1 MSSRLRRQAQ
11 NPLRAGLV
19 TALVLALIVVAS
31 FRKDN
36 PFTHPFRLNVVVQN
50 AVGVKPG
57 SVVRI
62 AGVDVGKVA
71 KISRYN
77 GAEAAQLTLELDETA
92 LPVHTDARVRI
103 RPRLFL
109 EGNFVVE
116 LSPGRPG
123 APTFKAGD
131 TIPITRTSRAEQLD
145 EVFSSFQEQERKDL
159 QVVFQQLGKAL
170 NEQDP
175 SDPGATDL
183 TRGET
188 GGESLN
194 DTIKAAAEA
203 GSDIRVLARALQG
216 EQRGDLAEALVAFAD
231 TTEPLAD
238 RADDF
243 GRLID
248 ALDRS
253 VSVFA
258 DNSAAVSATIAQLPQ
273 TVRTARR
280 VVPTIRAAL
289 PPVRTVAR
297 NVADALP
304 NTPELVRSSGPFLTQ
319 AEAFLSPAEGGA
331 FAARLEPVA
340 SGLASSGPSLTGVIQ
355 DLDRL
360 AVCTADVLAPTA
372 NQVISDGAYSTG
384 LTSWDE
390 FLRGFVGFNSL
401 TQNFDANGGYARTA
415 TATGNYWVA
424 GAAREDGASTPSTNL
439 GTSGPTP
446 LSTRPARPSDT
457 KMTSTSAPWRYDAPC
472 TAAQRP
478 NLNDAPQGPADGEGR

>member
-11 NPLRAGLV
+11 NPFRAGIV
-19 TALVLALIVVAS
+19 TALVLALIVVMS

-62 AGVDVGKVA
+62 AGVDVGKVS
-71 KISRYN
+71 KITRYN
-77 GAEAAQLTLELDETA
+77 GAEAAQLTLELDKKA
-92 LPVHTDARVRI
+92 LPIHTDARVRI

-123 APTFKAGD
+123 APTFAEGD

-145 EVFSSFQEQERKDL
+145 EVFSTFQEGERRDL
-159 QVVFQQLGKAL
+159 QTVFRALGQAL
-170 NEQDP
+170 NSPDP
-175 SDPGATDL
+175 SDPGATAL

-188 GGESLN
+188 AGESLN
-194 DTIKAAAEA
+194 DTIKAAAAA

-243 GRLID
+243 GRLVD

-258 DNSAAVSATIAQLPQ
+258 DNSAAVSATIAQLPA

-280 VVPTIRAAL
+280 VVPQIRAAL
-289 PPVRTVAR
+289 PPVRTVAK

-319 AEAFLSPAEGGA
+319 TDAFLSDAEGGT
-331 FAARLEPVA
+331 FAKRLEPVV
-340 SGLASSGPSLTGVIQ
+340 SGLASSGPSLTGVVQ

-360 AVCTADVLAPTA
+360 AVCAADVLAPTA

-401 TQNFDANGGYARTA
+401 TQNFDANGAYARA
-415 TATGNYWVA
+415 GTATGNFWLA
-424 GAAREDGASTPSTNL
+424 
-439 GTSGPTP
+439 GTSRGDRSSDPSKNIGTASSP
-446 LSTRPARPSDT
+446 VLSTRPARPSDT
-457 KMTSTSAPWRYDAPC
+457 AMTSTGAPWSYDVPC
-472 TAAQRP
+472 TASQRP
-478 NLNDAPQGPADGEGR
+478 NLNDAPTGAADGAGR